1 MSLPSLASLVSRNSP
16 KTNINDIQE
25 LLSLIIAR
33 DILLDPEPCDRINEL
48 CSRVSPVWKAA
59 CADHSLFESLNVNFG
74 WYGPRGTIEAVREMN
89 APYYA
94 IAAATPRTWFA
105 HVCKIKRAL
114 NERNPSLLR
123 LPDRIDPDSWIKAI
137 LQDKTS
143 YMSVSTSIFF
153 YIAKYRQEMEERFAT
168 PWYLNSMEFKD
179 WVADFKISDTEQV
192 ENTIARWRR
201 LVNLPLDDIIADSHL
216 NKDIDPVVRAVH
228 ASLQFASTLR
238 SDIPSKIRNV
248 VTREAKVF
256 IEQIKTIYT
265 KLVQISSAD
274 SSAPYLS
281 FVVGVGTAA
290 LRLNELDDFEFV
302 DGSSRLAEMGI
313 SEGFH
318 GFFRKKG
325 TNPTPS
331 EVSSDD
337 DEEEDDEEDEDEED
351 EEEED
356 EEEDDDEGFENW

>member
-1 MSLPSLASLVSRNSP
+1 MSLPSLASLVSKNSH
-16 KTNINDIQE
+16 KMNINDIQE
-25 LLSLIIAR
+25 LLSLIVGR

-114 NERNPSLLR
+114 NERNDRLLQ

-143 YMSVSTSIFF
+143 YMSVSTSILW
-153 YIAKYRQEMEERFAT
+153 YIGKYKEEMEERFAT

-201 LVNLPLDDIIADSHL
+201 WVNLPLDDIIAGRNL

-248 VTREAKVF
+248 VAREAKVF

-265 KLVQISSAD
+265 KLVQITSAD

-290 LRLNELDDFEFV
+290 LKLNELDDFEFV

-337 DEEEDDEEDEDEED
+337 DDEED
-351 EEEED
+351 EEVDEEDED
-356 EEEDDDEGFENW
+356 EEEDDDEGFENS